1 VGSDGIRVSQ
11 GALYAPDGTRLSL
24 ELQGYTNYEPL
35 QRTEEFIV
43 ENLKAV
49 GVEARIQN
57 YDFSIIFGSWT
68 DNSPRMIGD
77 YDMLI
82 YDRSLAIEPQG
93 SIENQ
98 YLSTQIPSADNQ
110 TGGNIWR
117 WVNSEGDTLIQQAG
131 STFDLA
137 ARKDAY
143 CKLGELITTDV
154 AQDYIYLFQDGY
166 GFANN
171 LTGYT
176 VSTWGSMVWDV
187 QNWQLTTP

>member
-1 VGSDGIRVSQ
+1 
-11 GALYAPDGTRLSL
+11 LSL
-24 ELQGYTNYEPL
+24 ELQGYTNFEPL

-49 GVEARIQN
+49 GIEARIQN
-57 YDFSIIFGSWT
+57 YDFSIIFGAYE

-82 YDRSLAIEPQG
+82 YDRSLGIEPQG
-93 SIENQ
+93 SIEND
-98 YLSTQIPSADNQ
+98 YLSTQIPGPDNP

-117 WVNSEGDTLIQQAG
+117 WVNTEGDTFIQQAG
-131 STFDLA
+131 STFDLDV
-137 ARKDAY
+137 RKAAY
-143 CKLGELITTDV
+143 CGLGNLIATDLP
-154 AQDYIYLFQDGY
+154 QLYIYVFQDGY

-171 LTGYT
+171 LTGYV

-187 QNWQLTTP
+187 QNWQLTGQ